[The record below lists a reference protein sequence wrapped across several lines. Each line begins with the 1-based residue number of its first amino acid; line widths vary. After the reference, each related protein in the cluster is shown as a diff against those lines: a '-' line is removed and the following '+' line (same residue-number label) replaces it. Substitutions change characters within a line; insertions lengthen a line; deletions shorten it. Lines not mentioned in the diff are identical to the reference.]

1 MYCLELD
8 WVCAN
13 CVPTLSENYED
24 PEYFACRGILTAKVV
39 NVHMLN
45 QKVLDIFPGQAH
57 PPLNSV
63 DTADENDG
71 CQLQFNLEV
80 LHSMTPS
87 GMATRTNSQSWGTN
101 NAFA

>member
-1 MYCLELD
+1 MQTVFPNL
-8 WVCAN
+8 
-13 CVPTLSENYED
+13 TENYED
-24 PEYFACRGILTAKVV
+24 PEYFACRGILTPKVV

-63 DTADENDG
+63 DTADEKDG

-80 LHSMTPS
+80 FHSMTPS
-87 GMATRTNSQSWGTN
+87 GMPHTN
-101 NAFA
+101 

>member
-1 MYCLELD
+1 M
-8 WVCAN
+8 
-13 CVPTLSENYED
+13 
-24 PEYFACRGILTAKVV
+24 

-63 DTADENDG
+63 DAADEKDG
-71 CQLQFNLEV
+71 CLLQFNLEV

-87 GMATRTNSQSWGTN
+87 GMAPHELILKSWGTN